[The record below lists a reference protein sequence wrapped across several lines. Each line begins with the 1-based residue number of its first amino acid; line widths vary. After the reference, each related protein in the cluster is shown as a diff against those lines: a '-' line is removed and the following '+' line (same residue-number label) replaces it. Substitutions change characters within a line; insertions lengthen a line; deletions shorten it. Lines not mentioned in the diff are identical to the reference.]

1 MKNPD
6 DEESISPFRY
16 IILYRDIKE
25 DEGNE
30 IDFFLYIK
38 DKTKRENVVNYILEN
53 GLWTF
58 FVKIKYNYKEDH
70 KNFGDGYIVRS
81 CSKERIEKY
90 LKKIKQK
97 NTQPQAPLNKPQMVP
112 LNNAINLNEN
122 NFSDNFAHNP
132 GVNPMA
138 NISSI
143 PQNNLGQK
151 KIEKYATTITKN
163 NYDNQNS
170 DSLLNA
176 SILFLFSIEELKKY
190 FGENKII
197 DFQSFRTIITT
208 KTGQNIT
215 TMKTYD
221 KIFSELLTK
230 IDPNNSIN
238 KDYYNQTQ
246 QYDEEKGQKI
256 FIEKHL
262 KGNIIQKMF
271 LIPKEEK
278 ILCYKCSM
286 NTFLFDYSQFI
297 IIKDSRMNLLNQTL
311 FKKQIESKEGKFCN
325 FCNGQFTKLT
335 IERKYLSLPEWLIVI
350 VEPTQINNLMIDSF
364 LIINNGN
371 NIVYTLFKFIEANTN
386 FLYSINMNNTQFCN
400 KYDGKSIHGNE
411 LKSNK
416 KPAVLFYYLSK
427 SFNNMNLQNNI
438 QNTSNQNNNFI
449 NNAQANL
456 QQINKANKI
465 NVLTMRSQKIR
476 VNVDNNMNQ
485 QNAYRQQNNN
495 YKMQQQKMNQNFNQ
509 QNANVQNMNQI
520 NMVPSNNGQNF
531 IQPNMNMNMNQGF
544 NNNNF
549 GFNNNS
555 SPNINNNFSNGA
567 NNAFNQMNNMQM
579 NNMNMNNMNNGMMN
593 NNEDRINTNINQ
605 NNSMAFGNNMNNN
618 LNNNN
623 YINNEVGIN
632 NNMND
637 MPNNN
642 MMNINVLNNNMINN
656 NNKLN
661 NNNVINNN
669 NMNFNQNFG
678 NNNNLG
684 MNNQNMNRMNNNMN
698 LMNNRNIQ
706 GNMPINE
713 LDIFD
718 KIIVIQFI
726 STDQNIQRGIKC
738 LPTHKFAEIE
748 EKLYQIY
755 PEYRKTNNHFLTEG
769 RVVMRF
775 QTIAENN
782 IKDGQIVQLIKED

>member
-1 MKNPD
+1 MLD
-6 DEESISPFRY
+6 AVIC
-16 IILYRDIKE
+16 
-25 DEGNE
+25 
-30 IDFFLYIK
+30 FLY
-38 DKTKRENVVNYILEN
+38 
-53 GLWTF
+53 
-58 FVKIKYNYKEDH
+58 
-70 KNFGDGYIVRS
+70 
-81 CSKERIEKY
+81 
-90 LKKIKQK
+90 
-97 NTQPQAPLNKPQMVP
+97 
-112 LNNAINLNEN
+112 
-122 NFSDNFAHNP
+122 
-132 GVNPMA
+132 
-138 NISSI
+138 SI
-143 PQNNLGQK
+143 
-151 KIEKYATTITKN
+151 
-163 NYDNQNS
+163 D
-170 DSLLNA
+170 
-176 SILFLFSIEELKKY
+176 ELKIY
-190 FGENKII
+190 FSQ
-197 DFQSFRTIITT
+197 DFQSFKAIIMN
-208 KTGQNIT
+208 KVCKNIKS
-215 TMKTYD
+215 MKTYD

-230 IDPNNSIN
+230 IDLNNSIN
-238 KDYYNQTQ
+238 KDYYHQTQ

-278 ILCYKCSM
+278 IHCSKCDM

-325 FCNGQFTKLT
+325 FCNGQYTKLT
-335 IERKYLSLPEWLIVI
+335 IERKYLSLPKWLIVI

-411 LKSNK
+411 IKSNK
-416 KPAVLFYYLSK
+416 KPVVLFYYLSR

-438 QNTSNQNNNFI
+438 QNKSNQNNNFI

-456 QQINKANKI
+456 QQINKNNKI
-465 NVLTMRSQKIR
+465 NALSMRPQKIR

-531 IQPNMNMNMNQGF
+531 IQPNMNMNMNKGF

-555 SPNINNNFSNGA
+555 SPNINNNNFSNGV
-567 NNAFNQMNNMQM
+567 NNAFNQMNNMQI

-642 MMNINVLNNNMINN
+642 MMNINMFNNNVLNNNMINN

-684 MNNQNMNRMNNNMN
+684 MNNQNMNMMNNNMN
-698 LMNNRNIQ
+698 LMNNQNIQ
-706 GNMPINE
+706 GNISNN
-713 LDIFD
+713 DIYIFN

-769 RVVMRF
+769 RIVMRF